1 MDPQGRTD
9 VAQLGHAVVALGDG
23 AGGHVVAHPVELTER
38 IAALLPRP
46 AEEVDVV
53 VPYDRGDLVNRIH
66 RDGEVLT
73 EEHQATG
80 TRLTARVD
88 GALAA
93 ALEEF
98 AAPVG

>member
-1 MDPQGRTD
+1 
-9 VAQLGHAVVALGDG
+9 V
-23 AGGHVVAHPVELTER
+23 
-38 IAALLPRP
+38 
-46 AEEVDVV
+46 
-53 VPYDRGDLVNRIH
+53 Y
-66 RDGEVLT
+66 RDGEVLSET
-73 EEHQATG
+73 HEGAG